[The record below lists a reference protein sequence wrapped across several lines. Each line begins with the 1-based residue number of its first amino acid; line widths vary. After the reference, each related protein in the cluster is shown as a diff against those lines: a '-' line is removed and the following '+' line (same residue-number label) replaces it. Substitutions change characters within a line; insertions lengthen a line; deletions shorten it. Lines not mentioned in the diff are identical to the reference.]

1 MFNKRSIMIT
11 GGTGSFGSNYVF
23 YILKNY
29 PSIKKLI
36 IYSRDELKQYDL
48 NQKINYFFKKKFNCL
63 RFFLGDVRDKER
75 LFRATKDVDYIIH
88 AAALKQVPA
97 SEYNPFE
104 FVKTNI
110 IGAQN
115 IIDVALENKIKK
127 VVALSTDKA
136 CSPINFYGATKLCSD
151 KLFISANNYKG
162 KNNTVFSVVRYGNV
176 MGSRGS
182 VIPLFL
188 DLFKNKIN
196 KFPITSIDMTRFNI
210 SLQESV
216 EFVNWALKYSIGGEI
231 FVPKLKS
238 YKILDLVKSIS
249 NNYQIDL
256 IGMRPGEKT
265 HEELISIHDSPNVYD
280 LKKYFVIANPSDE
293 KIIKNYKK
301 KGKLVKKDFFYSSNN
316 NSEFLS
322 VNELKSLIS
331 KEFFK
336 KKLNNS

>member
-1 MFNKRSIMIT
+1 MFNKKSIMIT
-11 GGTGSFGSNYVF
+11 GGTGSFGSNYIF

-48 NQKINYFFKKKFNCL
+48 NQKINYFFKKKFNSL

-188 DLFKNKIN
+188 DLSKNKNN
-196 KFPITSIDMTRFNI
+196 KFPITSIKMTRFNI
-210 SLQESV
+210 SLQESA
-216 EFVNWALKYSIGGEI
+216 EFVNWALKHSIGGEI

-238 YKILDLVKSIS
+238 YRILDLVKSIS
-249 NNYQIDL
+249 NNYQISL

-280 LKKYFVIANPSDE
+280 LKKCFVIVNPSDE
-293 KIIKNYKK
+293 KIIKIYKK
-301 KGKLVKKDFFYSSNN
+301 KGKRVKKDFYYSSNN
-316 NSEFLS
+316 NSEFLNL
-322 VNELKSLIS
+322 NELKSLIS
-331 KEFFK
+331 QEFHK
-336 KKLNNS
+336 N